1 MQKKPIGNFV
11 MLKEYKLEIEEEV
24 GGIIVPDS
32 TTVSSKMYEVTETGT
47 GQLDENGVV
56 KPFKVDIGDIVIVS
70 EEHPKTTL
78 NLENEKIIIVNQD
91 EIVSKVEV

>member
-11 MLKEYKLEIEEEV
+11 MLKEYKLETEEEV
-24 GGIIVPDS
+24 GGILVPDN

-47 GQLDENGVV
+47 GQTDDNGDIR
-56 KPFKVDIGDIVIVS
+56 PFKVDIGDIVIVS

-78 NLENEKIIIVNQD
+78 NLESEKIIIVNQD
-91 EIVSKVEV
+91 EIVSKVEI